1 MSILPKKEKEKL
13 VIQAFQEFI
22 KYLPKVFNLMIF
34 CIVLTIGT
42 CLGWNPILIGAM
54 TGTVITGN
62 IQIPIKKDS
71 NKN

>member
-13 VIQAFQEFI
+13 VVQAIQEGI
-22 KYLPKVFNLMIF
+22 KYLPKVFNLIIF

-42 CLGWNPILIGAM
+42 CLGWNPILIGIM
-54 TGTVITGN
+54 TTTVITGN
-62 IQIPIKKDS
+62 IKFPIKNDS